1 METSMRRGLQKLVV
15 LVVGLLALGTLHAAG
30 EAWPARPITFV
41 VPFTPGG
48 ITDNTSRLLAT
59 LLAAQ
64 LGQTVV
70 VDNRPGAGGSIG
82 VASAARQAPDGYT
95 LIYGTQGTHGANL
108 ALYKNVGYDPVK
120 DFVPVHALSETP
132 LMLVTHPAR
141 PYKTVAE
148 LIAFAKANPGKV
160 TFGSAGP
167 GTGTHLT
174 AELFQTAAGIK
185 MTHIPYKGSSPA
197 LTDLMAGSIDVMF
210 DYPAVV
216 LPFIQAQK
224 LKALA
229 VTAKKRISSAPEVPV
244 VSEFGLADAES
255 TAWGAVFV
263 AAKTP
268 PEIVKRLGDEIAKAI
283 VNPEMLQSTE
293 KFGGA
298 PLTGL
303 RDEKLGAF
311 VKSEMTRWR
320 EVVQQSGA
328 KLE

>member
-1 METSMRRGLQKLVV
+1 MRRALQKLAV
-15 LVVGLLALGTLHAAG
+15 LVAGSLALTTLHAAG
-30 EAWPARPITFV
+30 EAFPTRPITLV

-48 ITDNTSRLLAT
+48 ITDSTSRLLAK
-59 LLAAQ
+59 LLGEQ
-64 LGQTVV
+64 LGQPVA
-70 VDNRPGAGGSIG
+70 VDNRPGAGGSVG

-95 LIYGTQGTHGANL
+95 MIYGTQGTHAANL
-108 ALYKNVGYDPVK
+108 ALYKNVRYDPVR

-132 LMLVTHPAR
+132 LMLVTNPTR
-141 PYKTVAE
+141 SYKTVPE
-148 LIAFAKANPGKV
+148 LIAFAKANPGRV

-174 AELFQTAAGIK
+174 AELFQVAAGIK

-224 LKALA
+224 LHALV
-229 VTAKKRISSAPEVPV
+229 VTAKKRLTGAPDVPV
-244 VSEFGLADAES
+244 VGEFGLARAES
-255 TAWGAVFV
+255 AAWGAVFLP
-263 AAKTP
+263 AKTP
-268 PEIVKRLGDEIAKAI
+268 PEIAKRLGDEIAKAI

-293 KFGGA
+293 KFGSI

-303 RDEKLGAF
+303 RDKALGAF

-320 EVVQQSGA
+320 QVVQQSGA
-328 KLE
+328 KLD

>member
-1 METSMRRGLQKLVV
+1 MRRGLQKLVV
-15 LVVGLLALGTLHAAG
+15 LVVGSLALGTLHAAG
-30 EAWPARPITFV
+30 EAWPTRSITFV

-48 ITDNTSRLLAT
+48 ITDNTSRLLAK
-59 LLAAQ
+59 LLGAQ
-64 LGQTVV
+64 LGQTVL

-82 VASAARQAPDGYT
+82 VATAARQAPDGYT

-132 LMLVTHPAR
+132 LMLATHPAR
-141 PYKTVAE
+141 PYKTVSE

-197 LTDLMAGSIDVMF
+197 LTDLMAGNIDVMF
-210 DYPAVV
+210 DYPAVM

-229 VTAKKRISSAPEVPV
+229 VTAKKRLASVPDVPV
-244 VSEFGLADAES
+244 LSEFGLPNAES

-263 AAKTP
+263 PAKTP

-283 VNPEMLQSTE
+283 VHPEMLQSTE
-293 KFGGA
+293 KFGSV

-328 KLE
+328 KLD